1 MAFKERRL
9 SNLRKA
15 IDGATQS
22 RQDAFARMAR
32 NFGPDTLELM
42 DNLAAEG
49 FYIRDGIVNRIQ
61 GKWRSYPKMSLAQAS
76 EAMKLSRL
84 PAEKL
89 PTEVVETPLAALA
102 RTHNVIL
109 PAEALSSAGI
119 TRVKDFLEAP
129 QGRLSEAIGV
139 EGYQELR
146 HFLLFCGIRTRTNPP
161 PSYIGTSEIV
171 FFGEMVLGMRRDPPE
186 DITRMFPF
194 GI

>member
-1 MAFKERRL
+1 MAYKERRL

-15 IDGATQS
+15 IDEAAQF
-22 RQDAFARMAR
+22 RKDAFARMAR

-42 DNLAAEG
+42 DSVAAEG
-49 FYIRDGIVNRIQ
+49 FYIRDGIVNRIH
-61 GKWRSYPKMSLAQAS
+61 GKWRPYPKMSLAQAS

-109 PAEALSSAGI
+109 PAEALSSAGM
-119 TRVKDFLEAP
+119 TSVNDFLRTSKEKLFEAV
-129 QGRLSEAIGV
+129 GEEA
-139 EGYQELR
+139 YCELR
-146 HFLLFCGIRTRTNPP
+146 HFLLFCGIRTPTNPP
-161 PSYIGTSEIV
+161 PSYIGASEVV
-171 FFGEMVLGMRRDPPE
+171 FFGEMALGMRRDPPE
-186 DITRMFPF
+186 DIARMFPF